1 MTPKGEVVFLFEVNN
16 ILLNNDR
23 IIEDLKGHLE
33 QVFGVETRDRYF
45 ALFEKLRS
53 ELGYADYLGALQNYR
68 LEYFS
73 DGQLMKLHAELETEF
88 LVEYFHER

>member
-1 MTPKGEVVFLFEVNN
+1 MIVLKKLIGKMVTNKEVNN

-53 ELGYADYLGALQNYR
+53 ESVTPITWGPCKAIALN
-68 LEYFS
+68 
-73 DGQLMKLHAELETEF
+73 T
-88 LVEYFHER
+88 LVMGN